1 MGTSAI
7 SEVVRAAS
15 KLSFTGI
22 VAPALEKPTRCLT

>member
-15 KLSFTGI
+15 KISFIGI
-22 VAPALEKPTRCLT
+22 EAPALEKPARCLT

>member
-15 KLSFTGI
+15 KLSFIGI
-22 VAPALEKPTRCLT
+22 EAPALENLQDA